1 MLAIAALL
9 TTIATILPTG
19 FVAANSGFES
29 SFADPVIAQSVDS
42 SGEVTDIKA
51 SEVDLSDSIST
62 AFYSP
67 NPNDCILPALI
78 FGEDDRTIL
87 PTNMYNLFPY
97 RTVCLIHAYFG
108 TTVYAG
114 TGVLVGPSTVL
125 TCSHLLYN
133 DGWPSEVRV
142 YPAAH
147 QTDIGLMAPY
157 GTFYSENS
165 VYPAAHQTDIG
176 LMAPYGTFYSENIT
190 IGVYFRTSDPADGW
204 AIVDLD
210 YHIGQNIG
218 YMGVSSPLSNGDDV
232 RLYGYHGD
240 LNARLAYGPG
250 EVTSV
255 ETFKFRHN
263 CDAISDS
270 SGGPVTTNWSTVV
283 GIHHGGYNNNWDQA
297 CKVSDYIVTWIEER
311 IIEA

>member
-1 MLAIAALL
+1 MPTVATLL

-29 SFADPVIAQSVDS
+29 SFTDPVIAQSIDS
-42 SGEVTDIKA
+42 SGEVTEIKA
-51 SEVDLSDSIST
+51 SEVDISDSTST
-62 AFYSP
+62 TFYSP
-67 NPNDCILPALI
+67 NPNDYLSPTLI

-157 GTFYSENS
+157 GTFYSEK
-165 VYPAAHQTDIG
+165 
-176 LMAPYGTFYSENIT
+176 MT
-190 IGVYFRTSDPADGW
+190 IGVYFRTLDPADDW

-218 YMGVSSPLSNGDDV
+218 YMGVSSDLSNGDEV
-232 RLYGYHGD
+232 RLYGYHGG
-240 LNARLAYGPG
+240 LNARMAYGPG

-263 CDAISDS
+263 CDAISGS

-283 GIHHGGYNNNWDQA
+283 GVHHGGYNNNWDQA

-311 IIEA
+311 IHEG

>member
-1 MLAIAALL
+1 MLAIAALS
-9 TTIATILPTG
+9 TTIASILPTG

-51 SEVDLSDSIST
+51 SEIDLSDSIST

-67 NPNDCILPALI
+67 NPNDYISPALI

-133 DGWPSEVRV
+133 DVWPSEVR
-142 YPAAH
+142 
-147 QTDIGLMAPY
+147 
-157 GTFYSENS
+157 

-190 IGVYFRTSDPADGW
+190 IGVYFRTLDPAGDW

-218 YMGVSSPLSNGDDV
+218 YMGVSSALSNGDDV

-240 LNARLAYGPG
+240 LNARLAYGQG

-255 ETFKFRHN
+255 EAFKFRHN
-263 CDAISDS
+263 CDAISGS

-297 CKVSDYIVTWIEER
+297 CKVSHYIVTWIEER
-311 IIEA
+311 IVEA

>member
-1 MLAIAALL
+1 MLAIVALL

-29 SFADPVIAQSVDS
+29 SFADPVIAQSIDS

-51 SEVDLSDSIST
+51 SEVELSDSIST

-67 NPNDCILPALI
+67 NPNDCISPALI

-133 DGWPSEVRV
+133 DRWPSEVRV

-157 GTFYSENS
+157 GTFYSENM
-165 VYPAAHQTDIG
+165 I
-176 LMAPYGTFYSENIT
+176 
-190 IGVYFRTSDPADGW
+190 IGVYFRTLDPADDW

-218 YMGVSSPLSNGDDV
+218 YMGVSSALSNGDDV

-263 CDAISDS
+263 CDAISGS

-283 GIHHGGYNNNWDQA
+283 GVHHGGYNNNWDQA

>member
-9 TTIATILPTG
+9 TTIFTILPTG

-29 SFADPVIAQSVDS
+29 SFADPVIAQSIDS

-51 SEVDLSDSIST
+51 SEVELSDSIST

-67 NPNDCILPALI
+67 NPNDCISPALI

-125 TCSHLLYN
+125 TCSHLLHN

-147 QTDIGLMAPY
+147 QTDIGLMAPM
-157 GTFYSENS
+157 
-165 VYPAAHQTDIG
+165 G
-176 LMAPYGTFYSENIT
+176 LSILKT
-190 IGVYFRTSDPADGW
+190 
-204 AIVDLD
+204 
-210 YHIGQNIG
+210 
-218 YMGVSSPLSNGDDV
+218 
-232 RLYGYHGD
+232 
-240 LNARLAYGPG
+240 
-250 EVTSV
+250 
-255 ETFKFRHN
+255 
-263 CDAISDS
+263 
-270 SGGPVTTNWSTVV
+270 
-283 GIHHGGYNNNWDQA
+283 
-297 CKVSDYIVTWIEER
+297 
-311 IIEA
+311 

>member
-1 MLAIAALL
+1 MLAIVALL

-29 SFADPVIAQSVDS
+29 SFADPVIAQSIDS

-67 NPNDCILPALI
+67 NPNDCISPALI

-157 GTFYSENS
+157 GTFYSEN
-165 VYPAAHQTDIG
+165 
-176 LMAPYGTFYSENIT
+176 MT
-190 IGVYFRTSDPADGW
+190 IGVYFRTLDPADGW

-218 YMGVSSPLSNGDDV
+218 YMGVSSALSNGDEV

-263 CDAISDS
+263 CDAISGS

-283 GIHHGGYNNNWDQA
+283 GVHHGGCNDNWDQA

>member
-67 NPNDCILPALI
+67 NPNDCISPALI

-157 GTFYSENS
+157 GTFYSEN
-165 VYPAAHQTDIG
+165 
-176 LMAPYGTFYSENIT
+176 IT
-190 IGVYFRTSDPADGW
+190 IGVYFRTLDPADDW

-218 YMGVSSPLSNGDDV
+218 YMGVSSALSNGDDV

-263 CDAISDS
+263 CDAISGS

>member
-1 MLAIAALL
+1 MLAIVALL

-51 SEVDLSDSIST
+51 SEVELSDSIST

-67 NPNDCILPALI
+67 NPSDCILPALI

-157 GTFYSENS
+157 GTFYSEN
-165 VYPAAHQTDIG
+165 
-176 LMAPYGTFYSENIT
+176 IT
-190 IGVYFRTSDPADGW
+190 LGVYFRTLDPADDW

-218 YMGVSSPLSNGDDV
+218 YMGVSSALSNGDEV

-263 CDAISDS
+263 CDAISGS

-283 GIHHGGYNNNWDQA
+283 GVHHGGYNNNWDQA

>member
-29 SFADPVIAQSVDS
+29 SFADPVIAQSIDS

-51 SEVDLSDSIST
+51 SEVELSDSIST

-67 NPNDCILPALI
+67 NPNDYISPALI

-157 GTFYSENS
+157 GTFYSEN
-165 VYPAAHQTDIG
+165 
-176 LMAPYGTFYSENIT
+176 MT
-190 IGVYFRTSDPADGW
+190 IGVYFRTLDPADDW

-218 YMGVSSPLSNGDDV
+218 YMGVSSALSNGDEV

-263 CDAISDS
+263 CDAISGS

-283 GIHHGGYNNNWDQA
+283 GVHHGGYNNNWDQA